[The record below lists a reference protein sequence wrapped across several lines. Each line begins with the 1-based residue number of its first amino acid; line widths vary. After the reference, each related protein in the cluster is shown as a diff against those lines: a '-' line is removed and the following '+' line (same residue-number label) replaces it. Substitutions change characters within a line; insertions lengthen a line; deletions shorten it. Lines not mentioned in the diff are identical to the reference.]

1 MEETTLGQK
10 KVRKSVEK
18 FKKKVNDQNTVYEIN
33 ECNQLKEIVFS
44 LV

>member
-10 KVRKSVEK
+10 KVRQSVEK

-33 ECNQLKEIVFS
+33 EYN
-44 LV
+44 

>member
-10 KVRKSVEK
+10 KARQSVEK

-33 ECNQLKEIVFS
+33 EYN
-44 LV
+44 